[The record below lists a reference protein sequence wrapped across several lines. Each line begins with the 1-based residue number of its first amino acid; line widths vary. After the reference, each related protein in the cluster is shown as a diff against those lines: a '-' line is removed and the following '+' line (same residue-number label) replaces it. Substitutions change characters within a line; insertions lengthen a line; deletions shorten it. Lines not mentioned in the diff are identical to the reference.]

1 MENYPANKALKKES
15 MEDKKCHY
23 MKLSRKPI
31 CVLYVAK
38 IDEIFNSYS
47 V

>member
-1 MENYPANKALKKES
+1 MEDYPAYKELKKES
-15 MEDKKCHY
+15 MEDKKCH
-23 MKLSRKPI
+23 SPEIEQEAI